1 MNNEHSRTPD
11 EVQDLRLD
19 CIESDN
25 DALWPLSHRCK
36 RQSGNW
42 SSQTN
47 RPMISDPLGLH
58 LSIIILCLGLA
69 VSSSR
74 DDE

>member
-25 DALWPLSHRCK
+25 DALWATIASMQKTIRELVKPD
-36 RQSGNW
+36 Q
-42 SSQTN
+42 
-47 RPMISDPLGLH
+47 P
-58 LSIIILCLGLA
+58 A
-69 VSSSR
+69 
-74 DDE
+74 DD